1 MHKNRSE
8 ILMACVIA
16 FFSRAKIGPFVRAS
30 KLHFSRGLKC
40 GYFGAAAVAEKKVN
54 QDFVRKSQSP
64 LKKVFLLLIVKK
76 KVSREQITVYIT
88 T

>member
-40 GYFGAAAVAEKKVN
+40 GYFGAAVAEKKVN

>member
-1 MHKNRSE
+1 MRLFWCRRRS
-8 ILMACVIA
+8 
-16 FFSRAKIGPFVRAS
+16 R
-30 KLHFSRGLKC
+30 
-40 GYFGAAAVAEKKVN
+40 KKVN